1 MKFSVLIGLP
11 TMSLEELRAGNGKDG
26 KPLYIAINGK
36 VRQYLDGYKMGEAMG
51 KQAGGHLELFI
62 SKVLYDP
69 LYGTPDNI

>member
-1 MKFSVLIGLP
+1 MKFSVPIGLP

-51 KQAGGHLELFI
+51 K
-62 SKVLYDP
+62 
-69 LYGTPDNI
+69 